1 MTHARYPRNDT
12 LKSVAIETIG
22 KSVVFGELESMRK
35 SSDFFEHGNQISEK
49 NF

>member
-12 LKSVAIETIG
+12 LKSVAKDSIG
-22 KSVVFGELESMRK
+22 KSVEFGELESMRK
-35 SSDFFEHGNQISEK
+35 STDFFEHGNQISEK